1 MLAAGRHTVR
11 LNRVSTLEFRLPA
24 AGDEQDVRQA
34 LREFD
39 DFVFA
44 SIADMPWDAFVAR
57 AQSDHEGRDM
67 PPERVPCSFLLAFA
81 GTDLV
86 GRVSI
91 RYELNDYLRHVGGHI
106 GYGVR
111 PQFQGRGYAT
121 QMLRHGLQ
129 LLANRDVSEALVTC
143 DDPNLASAAVIT
155 KCGGKLADIVHYEG
169 VDVRR
174 YWIRLPTRSV
184 G

>member
-1 MLAAGRHTVR
+1 MRNLEAR
-11 LNRVSTLEFRLPA
+11 LTWVPNLEFRLPA
-24 AGDEQDVRQA
+24 AADEQAVRHA
-34 LREFD
+34 NAEFD

-44 SIADMPWDAFVAR
+44 ATRDWTWDAFVGRAR
-57 AQSDHEGRDM
+57 SDEQGLDM
-67 PPERVPCSFLLAFA
+67 PPDRVPCSFLLAFHGA
-81 GTDLV
+81 DLV
-86 GRVSI
+86 GRVSV

-121 QMLRHGLQ
+121 QMLRHGLE
-129 LLANRDVSEALVTC
+129 LLANRNVSEALVTC
-143 DDPNLASAAVIT
+143 DDTNLASAAVIT
-155 KCGGKLADIVHYEG
+155 KCGGELTDIIDYDG